1 MCEKNGMNFI
11 QFKFYTINFIIFS
24 GFISS
29 DYKNGNLGND
39 EKKTF
44 SFDIFKQQ
52 IYSHEF

>member
-1 MCEKNGMNFI
+1 MCEKNGMNFL

-29 DYKNGNLGND
+29 DDKNGNLGND